1 MKKSMIVGLITF
13 IALGLATGYYF
24 LSYVPHQ
31 AVVTKFEDVVK
42 DLNEKNKEVE
52 DQNS

>member
-31 AVVTKFEDVVK
+31 LSLKM
-42 DLNEKNKEVE
+42 
-52 DQNS
+52 